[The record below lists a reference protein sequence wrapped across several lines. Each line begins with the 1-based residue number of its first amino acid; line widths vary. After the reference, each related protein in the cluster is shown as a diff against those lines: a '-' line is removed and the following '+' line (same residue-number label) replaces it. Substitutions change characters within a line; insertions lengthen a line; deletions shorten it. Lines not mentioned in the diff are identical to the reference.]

1 MSNDIKSSTIPR
13 SDLNNKVDTI
23 PTVWIQFRNKD
34 QNLDFVI
41 SGVYCR
47 SRISSDLMKS
57 EFNQLQHQIFKAA
70 QTEKTVLVLGDVNVD
85 HNNPQ
90 HLLTKEAN
98 GCCRSCKY
106 AAFAKSRT
114 YMEIL
119 WSSQIVQVA

>member
-98 GCCRSCKY
+98 DHLAVAG
-106 AAFAKSRT
+106 AANMRH
-114 YMEIL
+114 L
-119 WSSQIVQVA
+119 PNQ